1 VTPVRLAVRHVMS
14 RPLRSAL
21 TVTAIGLSA
30 GLVGF
35 LYLVNGALKN
45 DWSENMGRRA
55 MVMAKSSFFEKLPMA
70 YLAKL
75 EDVPGVQRVC
85 PFDFLIAFWKNDRPE
100 NQIPF
105 QSAPADAFLEVYME
119 AKIPP
124 DQVTAWKA
132 DPTGSV
138 IGPLLAKQH
147 GWKIGD
153 RIVLKA
159 PVPGG
164 VIETTIRGIMT
175 YKLDNGLYVHR
186 KYFENVTGDAGQV
199 GMYWILAKSR
209 PDVARVTAE
218 IERRLE
224 NAPVPIRAMSEK
236 QWQLMFL
243 EMLGNVQALLGG
255 IGLATAF
262 TLFLITSNTLAMS
275 ARERRGETA
284 LLRILGF
291 PRQTV
296 LRLLVLEGTFFG
308 AAGAV
313 LAVGFMNLFAR
324 LVERAIVDTQWAG
337 IGPLLRADATM
348 VAVVASLALLV
359 AVASSLIPAIN
370 LSGRP
375 VVSLAREAA

>member
-1 VTPVRLAVRHVMS
+1 MTPVRLAIRHITS
-14 RPLRSAL
+14 RPLRSTL
-21 TVTAIGLSA
+21 TMVAIGFSS

-35 LYLVNGALKN
+35 LFLVNSALKN

-55 MVMAKSSFFEKLPMA
+55 MVSAKSSFFEKLPMA

-75 EDVPGVQRVC
+75 EDVPGVERVC
-85 PFDFLIAFWKNDRPE
+85 PFDFLLTFWQNDRPE
-100 NQIPF
+100 NQIAF
-105 QSAPADAFLEVYME
+105 QSAPADAFLDVYRE
-119 AKIPP
+119 AKIPSA
-124 DQVTAWKA
+124 QVAAWKA
-132 DPTGSV
+132 DPTGCV
-138 IGPLLAKQH
+138 IGPILVKQH

-164 VIETTIRGIMT
+164 VVETTIRGIMT

-209 PDVARVTAE
+209 PDVAKVTAE
-218 IERRLE
+218 IERRFE

-236 QWQLMFL
+236 QWQLMFMD
-243 EMLGNVQALLGG
+243 MLGNVQALLGR

-262 TLFLITSNTLAMS
+262 TLFLITSNTLAMA
-275 ARERRGETA
+275 ARERRGEAA
-284 LLRILGF
+284 LLKILGF

-296 LRLLVLEGTFFG
+296 LRLLVLEGAFLG
-308 AAGAV
+308 ATGAV
-313 LAVGFMNLFAR
+313 LAVGFMHLFAW
-324 LVERAIVDTQWAG
+324 LVGSAISDTQWAG
-337 IGPLLRADATM
+337 LGPLLTADTTI
-348 VAVVASLALLV
+348 VAVVASLSLLV
-359 AVASSLIPAIN
+359 TVASSLVPAIN

-375 VVSLAREAA
+375 AVSLAQETA

>member
-1 VTPVRLAVRHVMS
+1 VTPVRFAVRHVTS

-21 TVTAIGLSA
+21 TVTAIGLFA

-35 LYLVNGALKN
+35 LYLVNGALRN

-55 MVMAKSSFFEKLPMA
+55 MVMAKTSMFEKLPMA

-85 PFDFLIAFWKNDRPE
+85 PFDFLIAFWQNNRPE
-100 NQIPF
+100 NQVPF
-105 QSAPADAFLEVYME
+105 SSALADAFLEVYME
-119 AKIPP
+119 AKIPA
-124 DQVTAWKA
+124 DQVAAWKA

-138 IGPLLAKQH
+138 IGPILAKQH

-164 VIETTIRGIMT
+164 VIETTVRGIMT
-175 YKLDNGLYVHR
+175 YRLDNGLYVHR

-209 PDVARVTAE
+209 PDVAKVTAE

-236 QWQLMFL
+236 QWQLLFM

-262 TLFLITSNTLAMS
+262 TPHCSGS
-275 ARERRGETA
+275 SGSRARPCSGSSSSRAHSSGRRG
-284 LLRILGF
+284 R
-291 PRQTV
+291 
-296 LRLLVLEGTFFG
+296 
-308 AAGAV
+308 
-313 LAVGFMNLFAR
+313 
-324 LVERAIVDTQWAG
+324 
-337 IGPLLRADATM
+337 
-348 VAVVASLALLV
+348 
-359 AVASSLIPAIN
+359 SSP
-370 LSGRP
+370 SG
-375 VVSLAREAA
+375 S

>member
-1 VTPVRLAVRHVMS
+1 MIPVRLAVRHVTS

-21 TVTAIGLSA
+21 TVVAIGLSA

-55 MVMAKSSFFEKLPMA
+55 IVMAKTSMFAKLPMA
-70 YLAKL
+70 YLTKL

-85 PFDFLIAFWKNDRPE
+85 PFDFLMAFWQNDRPE
-100 NQIPF
+100 NQVPF
-105 QSAPADAFLEVYME
+105 QSAPADAFLDVYLE

-124 DQVTAWKA
+124 DQAAAWKA
-132 DPTGSV
+132 DPTGCV
-138 IGPLLAKQH
+138 IGPILAKAH
-147 GWKIGD
+147 GWKLGD
-153 RIVLKA
+153 HLVLKA

-164 VIETTIRGIMT
+164 VIETTVRGIMT

-186 KYFENVTGDAGQV
+186 KYFENLTGDAGQV
-199 GMYWILAKSR
+199 GMFWILAKSR
-209 PDVARVTAE
+209 PDVAKVTAE
-218 IERRLE
+218 IERRFE

-236 QWQLMFL
+236 QWQLMFM
-243 EMLGNVQALLGG
+243 EMLGNVQLLLGG

-275 ARERRGETA
+275 ARERRGEAA

-296 LRLLVLEGTFFG
+296 LRLLVLEGAFFG

-313 LAVGFMNLFAR
+313 LAVGFMTLFAR
-324 LVERAIVDTQWAG
+324 IVDRALIDTQWAG
-337 IGPLLRADATM
+337 IGALLNADATM
-348 VAVVASLALLV
+348 VSFVAGLSLLV
-359 AVASSLIPAIN
+359 AVASSLVPAIN
-370 LSGRP
+370 LSGRS
-375 VVSLAREAA
+375 VVTLTREAA

>member
-1 VTPVRLAVRHVMS
+1 VTPVRLAVRHVTS
-14 RPLRSAL
+14 RPLRSVL

-45 DWSENMGRRA
+45 DWSENMGQRA
-55 MVMAKSSFFEKLPMA
+55 MVTAKSSMFEKLPMA

-75 EDVPGVQRVC
+75 EDVPGIQRVC
-85 PFDFLIAFWKNDRPE
+85 PFDFLMTQWKDERPE
-100 NQIPF
+100 NMIPF
-105 QSAPADAFLEVYME
+105 QAAPADAFVEVYKE

-124 DQVTAWKA
+124 DQIAAWKA
-132 DPTGSV
+132 DPTGAV
-138 IGPLLAKQH
+138 MGPLLAKQH
-147 GWKIGD
+147 GFKLGD

-164 VIETTIRGIMT
+164 VIETTVRAIMT

-186 KYFENVTGDAGQV
+186 KYFENLTGDTGQV
-199 GMYWILAKSR
+199 GMFWILAKSR

-218 IERRLE
+218 IERRFD

-236 QWQLMFL
+236 QWQLMFM
-243 EMLGNVQALLGG
+243 EMLGNVQLLLGG

-262 TLFLITSNTLAMS
+262 TLFLITTNTLAMS
-275 ARERRGETA
+275 ARERRGEAA

-291 PRQTV
+291 PRRTV
-296 LRLLVLEGTFFG
+296 LQLLVLEGAFFG

-313 LAVGFMNLFAR
+313 LAVGFMVLFAR
-324 LVERAIVDTQWAG
+324 LVEKALIDTQWAG
-337 IGPLLRADATM
+337 IGALLSADASIVLVVGGLSLI
-348 VAVVASLALLV
+348 VAVL
-359 AVASSLIPAIN
+359 SSLVPAIN

-375 VVSLAREAA
+375 VVSLAREGA